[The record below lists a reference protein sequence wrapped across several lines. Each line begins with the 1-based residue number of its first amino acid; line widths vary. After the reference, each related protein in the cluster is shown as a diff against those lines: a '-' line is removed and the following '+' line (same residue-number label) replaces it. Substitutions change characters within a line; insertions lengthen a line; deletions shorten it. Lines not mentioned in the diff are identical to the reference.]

1 MDFGYGSGGERRD
14 LIARPSMHDNS
25 SILSPGLPVLR
36 YDQGVIALEG
46 YPGDPGRNLGIK
58 WKHQTETNRWVAFA
72 SEYRKA
78 KKEGLNDLVPAW
90 QELEPLGEAFLHTPR
105 GAQVEAISAWKA
117 AKAGMV
123 WMPTGTGKTEVALH
137 IIRDMGVSALI
148 VAPTRDM
155 MYQWQRRIETGL
167 GYQSGLIGDQYHTVK
182 PISVAT
188 YHSACIH
195 MPRLGNRF
203 QLIVFDE
210 VHHLPGP
217 VRGDASRMCA
227 APMRLGLTATPPE
240 GSRLNDL
247 IELAGPPLFHQ
258 QIHEATGDSLAEYQ
272 IVKCPVEMTG
282 QEREKYD
289 ELGKIVSEFFAEKRK
304 NGFPK
309 YSTQDLGADAARNR
323 KAKQALRAYHR
334 RRSMEARA
342 ASKLEVLEDLFLLHP
357 TEPTIIWTANNLTAR
372 EISKQFLIPC
382 ILSHCA
388 RDERRW
394 IVDGFEAGKFKAIVT
409 CELLTEGVDV
419 PKAKV
424 GISLGG
430 DSSQRKSIQRL
441 GRILRKTGNAHAIYY
456 DVFCSNS
463 SDETRAKARRPKFGE
478 KVAKASE
485 EFLC

>member
-1 MDFGYGSGGERRD
+1 MDFGYGSDSSRRY
-14 LIARPSMHDNS
+14 LIALAGMHDNS
-25 SILSPGLPVLR
+25 SILSQAAPVLR
-36 YDQGVIALEG
+36 YDRGVMALEG
-46 YPGDPGRNLGIK
+46 YPGDPERKLGIK
-58 WKHQTETNRWVAFA
+58 WKHHPDANRWVAYA
-72 SEYRKA
+72 SDYRKVN
-78 KKEGLNDLVPAW
+78 KVGLDDKVPAW
-90 QELEPLGEAFLHTPR
+90 QQLETLGEAFLHNPR
-105 GAQVEAISAWKA
+105 GAQIEAISAWKA
-117 AKAGMV
+117 AKCGMV

-137 IIRDMGVSALI
+137 IIRNMGVSALI

-155 MYQWQRRIETGL
+155 MYQWQRRIESGL
-167 GYQSGLIGDQYHTVK
+167 GYQSGLIGDQHHSVK

-203 QLIVFDE
+203 ELIVFDE

-217 VRGDASRMCA
+217 IRGDASRMCA

-258 QIHEATGDSLAEYQ
+258 EIHEATGDSLAEYQ

-282 QEREKYD
+282 QEREEYD
-289 ELGKIVSEFFAEKRK
+289 ALAKKVSEFFADKRK

-309 YSTQDLGADAARNR
+309 YSTQDLGADAARDR
-323 KAKQALRAYHR
+323 RAKQVLRAYHR

-342 ASKLEVLEDLFLLHP
+342 VSKLEVLEDLFLLHP
-357 TEPTIIWTANNLTAR
+357 TEPTIIWAANNLTAR

-394 IVDGFEAGKFKAIVT
+394 ILNGFEQGKFKAIVT

-441 GRILRKTGNAHAIYY
+441 GRILRKTGDAHAIYY
-456 DVFCSNS
+456 DVYCSNS

-478 KVAKASE
+478 KAAKASE